1 MSKIG
6 QKVLEIEET
15 TGKSVKEI
23 AEEETLEEVNEKG
36 VQMKKEPSAKL
47 VKLGAIIP
55 IPNMSYSDIRP
66 EVEASDSKSA
76 LKYIEDLARMVGN
89 DKYADAIKQQDK
101 QETKPTPTTDEPS
114 TLVQPL
120 GGGEPVRFFEKSH
133 KYFSVDGKRL
143 ISGSSFASDTA
154 VPFNKDLVARK
165 IAKDGL
171 SVNAVLDIWNRKNT
185 IACNF
190 GDAVHE
196 ALDAYQRYNKF
207 KSIIGG
213 EEKILPNSDYVAELV
228 KKFFTAERCQEQA
241 LSEVFVSD
249 GKYCGYI
256 DRLVFQDEATKSVIV
271 QDYKTND
278 VDKSVTFKKEIREL
292 YSDVPKN
299 KYGEYMFQLSL
310 YAKILQE
317 QGYHVKECQLVVL
330 NGDEWEIRSFKPLD
344 VNGALGALY
353 E

>member
-15 TGKSVKEI
+15 TGKSVEEI
-23 AEEETLEEVNEKG
+23 AKEEITEEVNEKG
-36 VQMKKEPSAKL
+36 VQVKEEPSAKL
-47 VKLGAIIP
+47 LKLGAIIP

-89 DKYADAIKQQDK
+89 DKYADAIKQDEQK
-101 QETKPTPTTDEPS
+101 AEPTPVVDEQPIF
-114 TLVQPL
+114 VQPL
-120 GGGEPVRFFEKSH
+120 GGGKPVRFFEKKHAYYSM
-133 KYFSVDGKRL
+133 DGEKL
-143 ISGSSFASDTA
+143 ISGSRFASST
-154 VPFNKDLVARK
+154 VTPFNQNLVASK

-171 SVNAVLDIWNRKNT
+171 SVDAVLDIWKRKNT
-185 IACNF
+185 VACDF

-196 ALDAYQRYNKF
+196 ALDAYQKYNKF
-207 KSIIGG
+207 KSIMGG

-228 KKFFTAERCQEQA
+228 KKFFTPERCEEQA

-256 DRLVFQDEATKSVIV
+256 DRLVFQDEATKSVVI

-278 VDKSVTFKKEIREL
+278 VDKSVTFKREIRGS
-292 YSDVPKN
+292 YPDVPKN

-310 YAKILQE
+310 YAEILRE

-330 NGDEWEIRSFKPLD
+330 NGDEWEIRSFKPLNVED
-344 VNGALGALY
+344 ALEALY